1 LQQWLSYEAERNC
14 DAHYR
19 ELFRRTGLTVAGP
32 NEVSALFEK
41 ASEHVSPAI
50 YGEVI
55 STVGEGL
62 EAASEG
68 YDGLIVIG
76 QVVMPVLSAAGNF
89 KISRRRKMMPS

>member
-1 LQQWLSYEAERNC
+1 M
-14 DAHYR
+14 
-19 ELFRRTGLTVAGP
+19 AGP

-41 ASEHVSPAI
+41 APEHVSPAI

-62 EAASEG
+62 EAPSEG
-68 YDGLIVIG
+68 CDALIVIG

-89 KISRRRKMMPS
+89 KISRRREMMPS